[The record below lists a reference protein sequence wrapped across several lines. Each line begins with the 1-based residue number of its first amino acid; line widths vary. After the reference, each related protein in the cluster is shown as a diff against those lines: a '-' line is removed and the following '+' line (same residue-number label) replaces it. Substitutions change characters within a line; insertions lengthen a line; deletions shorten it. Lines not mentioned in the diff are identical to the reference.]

1 MALKRGSKIL
11 PTFSMASLTDIIFL
25 LLIFF
30 VIMSTAVS
38 PNSIKVVL
46 PQGKQRTAAKPLS
59 RVIIDKNL
67 NYFVAFRSAKEKQV
81 PLASLPLFL
90 KQCAVEDPDM
100 YVALFADESVPYRE
114 VVRVLEIA
122 NSNHYKMVLA
132 TRPPKNHE

>member
-67 NYFVAFRSAKEKQV
+67 NYFVAFRSAKEKKV

-90 KQCAVEDPDM
+90 KQCAAEDPDM